1 MRPLRPFISLLMLL
15 MFLLLACQTDTAVS
29 TAVIQVEEVETVAPE
44 ATFFPTLE
52 PTYAA
57 QIAAMRSPDVPDL
70 PFADN
75 PDPTQCG
82 IPTPWGP
89 NGRAY
94 LSGMYQGELIQ
105 PTVFLYDSHSRFEIT
120 GRAEHG
126 TAVDIILYQQ
136 NPTLDYYFVKVIN
149 SDTKIEGWV
158 PAPFLSFEPL
168 QS

>member
-1 MRPLRPFISLLMLL
+1 MPRTLLLLSLMLFL
-15 MFLLLACQTDTAVS
+15 MACQTETASPPAVAE
-29 TAVIQVEEVETVAPE
+29 TATDVPLETP
-44 ATFFPTLE
+44 FPTLE

-94 LSGMYQGELIQ
+94 LSGMYEGELIQ
-105 PTVFLYDSHSRFEIT
+105 PTVLLYDSHSRFEIT

-136 NPTLDYYFVKVIN
+136 NPTLNYYFVKVTH
-149 SDTKIEGWV
+149 SDTTIEGWV
-158 PAPFLSFEPL
+158 PAPFLSFKPT